1 MPTKKQDEKF
11 AGRLPNVISYHTK
24 MLSDSARNELL
35 FRAIKRVVNNKTHFL
50 DVGAGSGVWAILA
63 AKLGAKR
70 VVAIELEEA
79 LIPMIHK
86 HAQENGVADR
96 IEIIQGNIDD
106 VKIDGRFDVIVCEL
120 FGNEAFGEA
129 TVNSFLSLRKRFLKK
144 SGVLIPERLEM
155 WAVPVKGE
163 EANSRQPSKLPL
175 TSDFIRSLAL
185 NYPREFPF
193 LSTEPRQYAAKPKIL
208 IELDFTKVEKPL
220 DKGSHTTEWKIKDLS
235 SVNSVGVFQRS
246 IFAKDIVLDSRRSK
260 SWQFTRYDFEPFSLR
275 SGTLRFSV
283 DFDPKNGSFQLTVPD
298 HPEVRAQ
305 TYSPVFAFT
314 RTRIAQAT
322 TPHKKFR
329 SPKKKKV

>member
-11 AGRLPNVISYHTK
+11 AGRLPSVISYHTK
-24 MLSDSARNELL
+24 MLSDGARNELL

-70 VVAIELEEA
+70 LVAVELEEA
-79 LIPMIHK
+79 LIPMIYK

-106 VKIDGRFDVIVCEL
+106 VKLDGRFDVIVCEL
-120 FGNEAFGEA
+120 FGKDAFGEG

-144 SGVLIPERLEM
+144 GGVLIPQALEM
-155 WAVPVKGE
+155 WAVPVKDE
-163 EANSRQPSKLPL
+163 DANGRRPSKLPL

-185 NYPREFPF
+185 NYPRQFPF
-193 LSTEPRQYAAKPKIL
+193 VAGEPLQYAAKPKIL
-208 IELDFTKVEKPL
+208 VELDFTKVEKPL
-220 DKGSHTTEWKIKDLS
+220 DKGSYTAEWKIKDLS
-235 SVNSVGVFQRS
+235 SVSSVGVFQRS
-246 IFAKDIVLDSRRSK
+246 IFAKDIVLDSRSSK
-260 SWQFTRYDFEPFSLR
+260 SWQFIRYDFEPFPLR

-283 DFDPKNGSFQLTVPD
+283 DLDPKNGSFQLTVPD
-298 HPEVRAQ
+298 HPEQRTQ
-305 TYSPVFAFT
+305 TYSSIFAFT
-314 RTRIAQAT
+314 RTRMAQAT

-329 SPKKKKV
+329 SPKKKKD